1 MYFYV
6 AKNVQIILFDFLYLE
21 FSKEEPIQK
30 EELDNSGTN
39 ETKESSKTNGIDP
52 SKQSTETIFE
62 GDENDAGYIRMCKGM
77 SLCVAYA
84 ANIGGT
90 GSLSGTG
97 PNLIMQGQA
106 DQ

>member
-1 MYFYV
+1 MLR
-6 AKNVQIILFDFLYLE
+6 NLIILFAFYYLE
-21 FSKEEPIQK
+21 FSKEEPIEK

-39 ETKESSKTNGIDP
+39 ETKESSKTTDIDP
-52 SKQSTETIFE
+52 SKQSTGTIFE

-106 DQ
+106 DQYVL

>member
-1 MYFYV
+1 ME
-6 AKNVQIILFDFLYLE
+6 NIFDG
-21 FSKEEPIQK
+21 EE
-30 EELDNSGTN
+30 NS
-39 ETKESSKTNGIDP
+39 ES
-52 SKQSTETIFE
+52 
-62 GDENDAGYIRMCKGM
+62 YIRMCKGM

-106 DQ
+106 DQYVVGWEGANLDALRSVFRIGITLIIILCVFQW

>member
-1 MYFYV
+1 MYYL
-6 AKNVQIILFDFLYLE
+6 KRIIYRYE
-21 FSKEEPIQK
+21 ISKEEEPKQDEIKQPNDNK
-30 EELDNSGTN
+30 SARPNNAENIFDGEENS
-39 ETKESSKTNGIDP
+39 ES
-52 SKQSTETIFE
+52 
-62 GDENDAGYIRMCKGM
+62 YIRMCKGM